1 MNAFFFLIVKD
12 IVFNLVMT
20 GGLEQDMTGVS
31 TSLKKKK
38 PYSSFYAS
46 FPSGLI
52 EDNSRLSRTPFK
64 VPQLFFFLFLF
75 SLVLKI
81 PSLEFLLCLSRLRT

>member
-31 TSLKKKK
+31 TSLKKK
-38 PYSSFYAS
+38 S
-46 FPSGLI
+46 LI
-52 EDNSRLSRTPFK
+52 QAFMLHFHLDL
-64 VPQLFFFLFLF
+64 
-75 SLVLKI
+75 LKI
-81 PSLEFLLCLSRLRT
+81 ILDFQEHPSKSPNFSFSYSCSPLS